1 MLLVGTEEEHKR
13 NTLAW
18 RRDFTSFAW
27 ELLAEIL
34 TLATFVDYAPMYADL
49 AKADLLF
56 ESFLNDETDRQGLRM
71 IVKRF

>member
-1 MLLVGTEEEHKR
+1 
-13 NTLAW
+13 
-18 RRDFTSFAW
+18 
-27 ELLAEIL
+27 LLAEIL

-56 ESFLNDETDRQGLRM
+56 ESFLNVETDRQGLRM